1 MQISKGAVAFMMESS
16 RMFTI
21 ADWAWNS
28 KKKHEHDPKMWY
40 VTLLP
45 SFKFEYEAND
55 DRDDLVDNFSTH
67 QDEVEKIL
75 AEGVKKVNLNGRW
88 AAEE

>member
-40 VTLLP
+40 VFGPNL
-45 SFKFEYEAND
+45 EDY
-55 DRDDLVDNFSTH
+55 DL
-67 QDEVEKIL
+67 
-75 AEGVKKVNLNGRW
+75 G
-88 AAEE
+88 

>member
-21 ADWAWNS
+21 TDWAWNS

-40 VTLLP
+40 V
-45 SFKFEYEAND
+45 
-55 DRDDLVDNFSTH
+55 
-67 QDEVEKIL
+67 
-75 AEGVKKVNLNGRW
+75 
-88 AAEE
+88 

>member
-40 VTLLP
+40 VQKSEMT
-45 SFKFEYEAND
+45 KGEAEAN
-55 DRDDLVDNFSTH
+55 RY
-67 QDEVEKIL
+67 K
-75 AEGVKKVNLNGRW
+75 G
-88 AAEE
+88 

>member
-40 VTLLP
+40 VYN
-45 SFKFEYEAND
+45 S
-55 DRDDLVDNFSTH
+55 RRG
-67 QDEVEKIL
+67 
-75 AEGVKKVNLNGRW
+75 EGEQKLM
-88 AAEE
+88 

>member
-28 KKKHEHDPKMWY
+28 EKKHEHDPKMWY
-40 VTLLP
+40 V
-45 SFKFEYEAND
+45 Y
-55 DRDDLVDNFSTH
+55 
-67 QDEVEKIL
+67 VESAWGELELTPAGTISSITF
-75 AEGVKKVNLNGRW
+75 
-88 AAEE
+88 

>member
-40 VTLLP
+40 VHNVRLRREKQKLT
-45 SFKFEYEAND
+45 D
-55 DRDDLVDNFSTH
+55 TRDDLVDNFSKH
-67 QDEVEKIL
+67 KDEVDKIL
-75 AEGVKKVNLNGRW
+75 AEGVKKIGLNGR
-88 AAEE
+88 

>member
-28 KKKHEHDPKMWY
+28 NKKHEHDPKMWY
-40 VTLLP
+40 VAQLDEFWGVTQ
-45 SFKFEYEAND
+45 AND
-55 DRDDLVDNFSTH
+55 TRDNLVDNFSTH
-67 QDEVEKIL
+67 KDEVDRIL
-75 AEGVKKVNLNGRW
+75 AEGVKKLGLNGR
-88 AAEE
+88 